1 MFAYQICGYTFY
13 CTFPLRELIPGD
25 DTSPLFRVELGNN
38 PPDLA
43 SPVQRLNEW
52 YDPDGSVWLAFGK
65 LAEGYLLHFSELARF
80 TLSAD
85 ARVIRCFPEPDCPP
99 ETLRHLLLNQVIPL
113 ALAHQGQLVL
123 HGAACA
129 ISGRAVAFL
138 GRTGMGKSTLA
149 TRLGLAGHPVLTDDC
164 LLLKEAEG
172 QFQVH
177 FSYPG
182 VRLWPETIDALM
194 DRHVVSMPLAHYTE
208 KKRVLLDRG
217 GPLPTAPLD
226 RVYVL
231 LPPGDSAAGQEVT
244 IRPMASNEAM
254 LEIVRHAFQLD
265 VTDCDWLA
273 AAFHR
278 YASLANRV
286 PFFFLA
292 YPREHALLPLVQR
305 TIERHM
311 GMGYPDRL
319 PGLAPASR
327 LQDRP
332 SPP

>member
-43 SPVQRLNEW
+43 SPAQRLNEW
-52 YDPDGSVWLAFGK
+52 YDPDGSVWLAFGR
-65 LAEGYLLHFSELARF
+65 LADGYLLHFSDLARF

-85 ARVIRCFPEPDCPP
+85 ARVIRCYPDSDCPP

-113 ALAHQGQLVL
+113 VLAHQGQLVL

-129 ISGRAVAFL
+129 ISGRAVAFV
-138 GRTGMGKSTLA
+138 GRTGMGKSTLV

-182 VRLWPETIDALM
+182 VRLWPESIDALM
-194 DRHVVSMPLAHYTE
+194 DGRATPMPLAHYTE
-208 KKRVLLDRG
+208 KKRVLLERA
-217 GPLPTAPLD
+217 GPLPATPLS

-231 LPPGDSAAGQEVT
+231 LPPGDSTAGQEVT
-244 IRPMASNEAM
+244 IRPMAANEAM
-254 LEIVRHAFQLD
+254 LEVIRHAFQLD
-265 VTDCDWLA
+265 VTDRDWLA

-278 YASLANRV
+278 YARLVNRI

-292 YPREHALLPLVQR
+292 YPREHTLLPVVQR
-305 TIERHM
+305 AIEQHM
-311 GMGYPDRL
+311 ETGSIHRFPVPTPSR
-319 PGLAPASR
+319 R